1 MKTKLLFS
9 IASLFY
15 GVLVYSQDNNIKLDM
30 NKVSKFEKY
39 MEFKHGGPQHYPT
52 WKSNNKIQWTKE
64 AWYYSESF
72 YVKRNYKNEGIVLD
86 ESIIDISR
94 FEKYRKE
101 NEESIVELPG
111 FKDVI
116 VLLPANKLIYKLQ

>member
-1 MKTKLLFS
+1 MKVKLNLILVVLMF
-9 IASLFY
+9 FY
-15 GVLVYSQDNNIKLDM
+15 VKGQENIKLDM

-52 WKSNNKIQWTKE
+52 WKKNNKLQWTKE

-72 YVKRNYKNEGIVLD
+72 YVKRNYFQTGEVLD

-94 FEKYRKE
+94 FENHRKE
-101 NEESIVELPG
+101 NEEAIVELPG
-111 FKDVI
+111 FRDVI
-116 VLLPANKLIYKLQ
+116 VLLPENKLIYKLN

>member
-1 MKTKLLFS
+1 MKKISILLLLICFFN
-9 IASLFY
+9 IDA
-15 GVLVYSQDNNIKLDM
+15 QNIKLDM

-52 WKSNNKIQWTKE
+52 WKNNNKLQWTKE
-64 AWYYSESF
+64 AWYYTESF
-72 YVKRNYKNEGIVLD
+72 YVKRNYFQTGEILD

-94 FEKYRKE
+94 FENHRKE
-101 NEESIVELPG
+101 NEEAVVELPG

-116 VLLPANKLIYKLQ
+116 VLLPENKLIYKLK

>member
-1 MKTKLLFS
+1 MKTKIIFS
-9 IASLFY
+9 IASLLS
-15 GVLVYSQDNNIKLDM
+15 GVLLHSQDNIKLDM

-39 MEFKHGGPQHYPT
+39 MEFKHGGPQHYPA
-52 WKSNNKIQWTKE
+52 WKNNNKIQWTKE

-72 YVKRNYKNEGIVLD
+72 YVKRNYKNEGIELD

-101 NEESIVELPG
+101 NEEAIVELPG
-111 FKDVI
+111 FKDAI